1 MYGGVNSTEESRE
14 KNERNRISTIF
25 EIVGAGRWIGPMAAM
40 GVEKQTINLGERNYE
55 HYNVIC

>member
-1 MYGGVNSTEESRE
+1 MYGGVSSTVENRE
-14 KNERNRISTIF
+14 KNERNNISTIF
-25 EIVGAGRWIGPMAAM
+25 EVVFVGRWIGPMAAM